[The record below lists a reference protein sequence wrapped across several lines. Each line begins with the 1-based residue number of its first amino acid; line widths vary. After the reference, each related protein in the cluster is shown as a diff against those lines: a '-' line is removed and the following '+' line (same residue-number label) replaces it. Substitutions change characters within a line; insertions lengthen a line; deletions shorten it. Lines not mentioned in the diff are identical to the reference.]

1 MMKLSLLIKQV
12 LSHPR
17 DRLACKTRDM
27 YDDMETV
34 DYNPPEDVEL
44 SDAET
49 VQYNIENFET
59 LQALLIAQ
67 KAQSILL
74 QKNKI
79 RKKYCRVR
87 TKTKV

>member
-1 MMKLSLLIKQV
+1 MSYSLSKKCLNIHKIDSRVKQKILMMKLSLLIKQV
-12 LSHPR
+12 QSHPP

-49 VQYNIENFET
+49 VQ
-59 LQALLIAQ
+59 
-67 KAQSILL
+67 
-74 QKNKI
+74 
-79 RKKYCRVR
+79 
-87 TKTKV
+87 

>member
-34 DYNPPEDVEL
+34 DYNLPEDVEL

-74 QKNKI
+74 QKNKM

-87 TKTKV
+87 TKKKV

>member
-49 VQYNIENFET
+49 VQNNIENFET

-87 TKTKV
+87 TKKKV